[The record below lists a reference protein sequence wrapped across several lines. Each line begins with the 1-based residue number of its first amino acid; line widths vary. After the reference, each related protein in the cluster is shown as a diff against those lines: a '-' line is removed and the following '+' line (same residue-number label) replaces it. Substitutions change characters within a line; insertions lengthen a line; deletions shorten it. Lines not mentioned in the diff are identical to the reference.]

1 MDIFDL
7 AAKISL
13 DTSEFESGI
22 SAAKN
27 SFQGLSSTA
36 VAFGNAIYDVAKS
49 AAQSIGSLAKSVVEV
64 GSSFD
69 SSMANVAAISGA
81 AGDELDSL
89 REKAK
94 DMGAT
99 TKFSASEAADA
110 FSYMAMAGWKTEDM
124 LSGIDGIM
132 SLAAASGE
140 DLATTSDIVTDALTA
155 FGLAAEDSG
164 RFSDILAAASSNANT
179 NVSMMGETFKYV
191 APLAGTLGYSVEDMA
206 VAIGLMANSGIKA
219 SQAGTSLRSALT
231 RLISPTDE
239 AASLIADLGISL
251 TDADGN
257 MLPFSDTVEALRTAF
272 AGLSESE
279 QASAAATL
287 FGQEAMSG
295 MLAIINAAP
304 GDIAKLTKAVENSG
318 GAAEEMA
325 SVMEDNVGGALTK
338 LKSAL
343 ESAGIAIYETFS
355 DTIKDKILFAADAV
369 SKLTAAFEEG
379 GLSGAV
385 EKAGEI
391 VGEIVDNL
399 VLKIYEMTGIDLS
412 PVVDIFKQIS
422 EAINKISEAF
432 KNGGIG
438 EAISETVRILSD
450 EIPELILKILDGLA
464 EHFAKFAEFGKKLFV
479 SLVSALPDAIEE
491 IKPTLKQFIIN
502 LGDAILEFSGLM
514 LDTAIELISA
524 MFSQIPEIIS
534 SIAPLI
540 GELIL
545 EIVGKILELAGE
557 FAEAGKELLINL
569 MENFPDAI
577 EEMKPKLEEF
587 LKELGKAFL
596 EFTDTLIDIAIEII
610 SAMFSDIPKIV
621 STIAPLL
628 KELILAL
635 IDEML
640 KLRGKFAEAGLKLLT
655 SLGDNLPQIIAT
667 LSQNVTELIRALIP
681 KIIEFIPEM
690 ILTGVDLFSALIA
703 DIPTIL
709 AAIIVGLIELID
721 GIVEEIL
728 YHKQDIIDAGADLFI
743 GLGEGIANTV
753 HDVIK
758 SAEEACGMILDAIM
772 KVFDEHSPSKVM
784 MTVGA
789 YLMDGLKIGVLDEG
803 KKVEND
809 IASAFESMIPSN
821 LSTSVDFSSSS
832 VGKSS
837 AAMVNGIMAS
847 ASDGGTYNINLNV
860 DGRTLA
866 SVLFDPLN
874 NIAQQKGVLIGNA

>member
-13 DTSEFESGI
+13 DTSGFESGI

-49 AAQSIGSLAKSVVEV
+49 AAQSLGSLAKSVVEV

-89 REKAK
+89 RDKAK
-94 DMGAT
+94 EMGAT

-231 RLISPTDE
+231 RLVSPTDE

-257 MLPFSDTVEALRTAF
+257 MLPFSDTVDALRTAF

-304 GDIAKLTKAVENSG
+304 EDVSKLTEAVENSG
-318 GAAEEMA
+318 GAAEGMA
-325 SVMEDNVGGALTK
+325 SVMEDNVGGAMTK

-343 ESAGIAIYETFS
+343 EGLGIALYETFS
-355 DTIKDKILFAADAV
+355 DDFKSVITFASDSISKI
-369 SKLTAAFEEG
+369 TEAFGEN
-379 GLSGAV
+379 GLQGALEV
-385 EKAGEI
+385 AGEI
-391 VGEIVDNL
+391 VGGIVKGMADKFFELTGINL
-399 VLKIYEMTGIDLS
+399 EPVINVFTAIGDSVKSLAEAFAEGGISGAVSQLFESIKNATGIDLGPIADGIKS
-412 PVVDIFKQIS
+412 FIDSFSSSAADSFKRFVDGIRSMFENFKDS
-422 EAINKISEAF
+422 SFADGINKVVI
-432 KNGGIG
+432 GIG
-438 EAISETVRILSD
+438 DFIVKIG
-450 EIPELILKILDGLA
+450 EIA
-464 EHFAKFAEFGKKLFV
+464 
-479 SLVSALPDAIEE
+479 SSALETIVGWIEDLVTNFD
-491 IKPTLKQFIIN
+491 KW
-502 LGDAILEFSGLM
+502 
-514 LDTAIELISA
+514 
-524 MFSQIPEIIS
+524 
-534 SIAPLI
+534 APLI
-540 GELIL
+540 SGVATAILIFAGAITAM
-545 EIVGKILELAGE
+545 EIIQNAKTWIENFKTSFGALNMVMKANPI
-557 FAEAGKELLINL
+557 LLI
-569 MENFPDAI
+569 I
-577 EEMKPKLEEF
+577 S
-587 LKELGKAFL
+587 
-596 EFTDTLIDIAIEII
+596 LI
-610 SAMFSDIPKIV
+610 
-621 STIAPLL
+621 
-628 KELILAL
+628 
-635 IDEML
+635 
-640 KLRGKFAEAGLKLLT
+640 AGL
-655 SLGDNLPQIIAT
+655 
-667 LSQNVTELIRALIP
+667 VVALVEAY
-681 KIIEFIPEM
+681 KTNDEFRQK
-690 ILTGVDLFSALIA
+690 VDEAW
-703 DIPTIL
+703 
-709 AAIIVGLIELID
+709 AAILKAAREIKD
-721 GIVEEIL
+721 AFVEFFTKTIPNAL
-728 YHKQDIIDAGADLFI
+728 SDAVKALKDRVQDFIDAGANLLK
-743 GLGEGIANTV
+743 GLWEGITGAV
-753 HDVIK
+753 DWVIEGVKGIGK
-758 SAEEACGMILDAIM
+758 SIVDAVM
-772 KVFDEHSPSKVM
+772 GVFDEHSPSRVM
-784 MTVGA
+784 MKIGA
-789 YLMDGLKIGVLDEG
+789 YLMDGLRIGVLDEG

-821 LSTSVDFSSSS
+821 LSTSVDFSSSA

-874 NIAQQKGVLIGNA
+874 NVAQQKGIV

>member
-1 MDIFDL
+1 MDVFDL
-7 AAKISL
+7 AAKITL
-13 DTSEFESGI
+13 DTSGLESGI
-22 SAAKN
+22 SSAKN
-27 SFQGLSSTA
+27 SFQGLSSMA
-36 VAFGNAIYDVAKS
+36 VAAGNAIYDMAKS
-49 AAQSIGSLAKSVVEV
+49 AAQSLGSLAKSVVEV

-89 REKAK
+89 RDKAK
-94 DMGAT
+94 EMGAT

-164 RFSDILAAASSNANT
+164 RFADILAAASSNANT

-191 APLAGTLGYSVEDMA
+191 APLAGTLGYSAEDMA

-239 AASLIADLGISL
+239 AASLIADFGISL

-257 MLPFSDTVEALRTAF
+257 MLPFSDTVAALRTAF

-304 GDIAKLTKAVENSG
+304 EDVSKLTEAVENSG

-325 SVMEDNVGGALTK
+325 SVMEDNVGGAMTTLN
-338 LKSAL
+338 SAL
-343 ESAGIAIYETFS
+343 EGLGIALYETFS
-355 DTIKDKILFAADAV
+355 DDFKSVITFASDSI
-369 SKLTAAFEEG
+369 SKLTEAFGEN
-379 GLSGAV
+379 GLQGALEV
-385 EKAGEI
+385 AGEI
-391 VGEIVDNL
+391 VGGIVKKMADKFFELTGINL
-399 VLKIYEMTGIDLS
+399 EPVINVFTAIGDSVKTLAEAFADGGISGVVSELVESIKNATGIDLKPIVDGIKS
-412 PVVDIFKQIS
+412 FVDNFSSSAMDSLKRFADIIRTMFENFKDSALADGIKNVVI
-422 EAINKISEAF
+422 AIGDFIIK
-432 KNGGIG
+432 IG
-438 EAISETVRILSD
+438 EIAS
-450 EIPELILKILDGLA
+450 
-464 EHFAKFAEFGKKLFV
+464 
-479 SLVSALPDAIEE
+479 SALEKIVGWIEALVTNFD
-491 IKPTLKQFIIN
+491 KW
-502 LGDAILEFSGLM
+502 
-514 LDTAIELISA
+514 
-524 MFSQIPEIIS
+524 
-534 SIAPLI
+534 APLI
-540 GELIL
+540 SGVATAILIFAGAMIAM
-545 EIVGKILELAGE
+545 EIIQNAKTWIDNFKTSFGALNKVMSANPI
-557 FAEAGKELLINL
+557 LLIISLIAGLVVALVEAYKTND
-569 MENFPDAI
+569 EFRKKVDEAWAAI
-577 EEMKPKLEEF
+577 
-587 LKELGKAFL
+587 LKA
-596 EFTDTLIDIAIEII
+596 A
-610 SAMFSDIPKIV
+610 SDIKDAFV
-621 STIAPLL
+621 EFFTKTIPNALSDAVKAL
-628 KELILAL
+628 K
-635 IDEML
+635 D
-640 KLRGKFAEAGLKLLT
+640 R
-655 SLGDNLPQIIAT
+655 
-667 LSQNVTELIRALIP
+667 V
-681 KIIEFIPEM
+681 
-690 ILTGVDLFSALIA
+690 
-703 DIPTIL
+703 
-709 AAIIVGLIELID
+709 
-721 GIVEEIL
+721 
-728 YHKQDIIDAGADLFI
+728 QDFVDAGANLLK
-743 GLGEGIANTV
+743 GLWEGIKGAV
-753 HDVIK
+753 DWVIDGVKGIGK
-758 SAEEACGMILDAIM
+758 SIVDAVKGI
-772 KVFDEHSPSKVM
+772 FDEHSPSRVM
-784 MTVGA
+784 MKIGA
-789 YLMDGLKIGVLDEG
+789 YLMDGLRIGVLDEG

-874 NIAQQKGVLIGNA
+874 NVAQQKGVLIGNA

>member
-36 VAFGNAIYDVAKS
+36 VAVGNAIYDVAKS
-49 AAQSIGSLAKSVVEV
+49 AAQSVGSLAKSIVEV

-94 DMGAT
+94 EMGST

-231 RLISPTDE
+231 KLISPTDE
-239 AASLIADLGISL
+239 AASLIADFGISL

-257 MLPFSDTVEALRTAF
+257 MLPFSDTVAALRTAF

-304 GDIAKLTKAVENSG
+304 EDVSKLTEAVENSG
-318 GAAEEMA
+318 GAAEGMA
-325 SVMEDNVGGALTK
+325 SVMEDNVGGAMTTLN
-338 LKSAL
+338 SAL
-343 ESAGIAIYETFS
+343 EGLGIALYETFS
-355 DTIKDKILFAADAV
+355 DDFKSVITFAADSI
-369 SKLTAAFEEG
+369 SKLTEAFGEN
-379 GLSGAV
+379 GLQGALEV
-385 EKAGEI
+385 AGEI
-391 VGEIVDNL
+391 VGGIVKGMADKFFELTGINL
-399 VLKIYEMTGIDLS
+399 EPIINVFTAIGDSVKTLAKAFAEGGISGVVSELFESIKNATGIDLK
-412 PVVDIFKQIS
+412 PIVDGIKSIVDNFSSSAADSLKRFADGIRSMFDNFKDS
-422 EAINKISEAF
+422 SFADGINKVVI
-432 KNGGIG
+432 GIG
-438 EAISETVRILSD
+438 DFIVKIG
-450 EIPELILKILDGLA
+450 EIA
-464 EHFAKFAEFGKKLFV
+464 
-479 SLVSALPDAIEE
+479 SSALETIVGWIEDLVTNFD
-491 IKPTLKQFIIN
+491 KW
-502 LGDAILEFSGLM
+502 
-514 LDTAIELISA
+514 
-524 MFSQIPEIIS
+524 
-534 SIAPLI
+534 APLI
-540 GELIL
+540 SGVATAILIFAGAMIAM
-545 EIVGKILELAGE
+545 EIIQNAKTWIENFKTSFGALNKVMSANPI
-557 FAEAGKELLINL
+557 LLI
-569 MENFPDAI
+569 I
-577 EEMKPKLEEF
+577 S
-587 LKELGKAFL
+587 
-596 EFTDTLIDIAIEII
+596 LI
-610 SAMFSDIPKIV
+610 
-621 STIAPLL
+621 
-628 KELILAL
+628 
-635 IDEML
+635 
-640 KLRGKFAEAGLKLLT
+640 AGL
-655 SLGDNLPQIIAT
+655 
-667 LSQNVTELIRALIP
+667 VTALVTAYQTND
-681 KIIEFIPEM
+681 EFRKK
-690 ILTGVDLFSALIA
+690 VDEAW
-703 DIPTIL
+703 
-709 AAIIVGLIELID
+709 AAILKAAREIKD
-721 GIVEEIL
+721 AFVEFFTKTIPNAL
-728 YHKQDIIDAGADLFI
+728 SDAVKALKDRVQDFVDAGANLLK
-743 GLGEGIANTV
+743 GLWEGIKGAV
-753 HDVIK
+753 DWVIDGVKDIGK
-758 SAEEACGMILDAIM
+758 SIVSAIM
-772 KVFDEHSPSKVM
+772 GVFDEHSPSRVM
-784 MTVGA
+784 MKIGA
-789 YLMDGLKIGVLDEG
+789 YLMDGLRIGVLDEG

-874 NIAQQKGVLIGNA
+874 NVAQQKGVVFGNA